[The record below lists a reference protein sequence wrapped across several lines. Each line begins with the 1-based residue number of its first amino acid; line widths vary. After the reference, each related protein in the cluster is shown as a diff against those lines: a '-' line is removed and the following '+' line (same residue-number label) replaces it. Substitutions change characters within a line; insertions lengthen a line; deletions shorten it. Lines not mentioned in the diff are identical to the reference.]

1 MIKFFR
7 HIRRSLINQNKMGKY
22 FKYAIGEI
30 LLVVIGILIA
40 LQINTWNTKR
50 LDSLKE
56 KAILKELHKEF
67 LGNKIQF
74 DSVKLVHTR
83 SMKSLNT
90 IIDAMPLTKEN
101 VFNLMDDFNYALH
114 TFTFN
119 PSSGVVNSLIASGN
133 YELIKNDTLRNYLV
147 TWKDVYQDFLEE
159 ELNHQKYRYEVMDP
173 HSALNTDAI
182 MLNKGDQEAIDYTL
196 DYVVSREFRGHLTVI
211 EGRLQNIITELE
223 EKVVENHINEIIRLT
238 QTND

>member
-7 HIRRSLINQNKMGKY
+7 KIRLQLLTENKMGKY

-67 LGNKIQF
+67 LGNRIQF
-74 DSVKLVHTR
+74 DSVKMVHTR

-101 VFNLMDDFNYALH
+101 VFTLMDAFEYALH

-119 PSSGVVNSLIASGN
+119 PSSGIVNSLIASGN

-147 TWKDVYQDFLEE
+147 TWNDVYQDFLEE
-159 ELNHQKYRYEVMDP
+159 ELNHQKYRYDVMDP
-173 HSALNTDAI
+173 HSAEHTDLI
-182 MLNKGDQEAIDYTL
+182 MFKKGDQEAIDYSL
-196 DYVVSREFRGHLTVI
+196 DYIISREFRGHLTVI
-211 EGRLQNIITELE
+211 KGRLQNIITDLE
-223 EKVVENHINEIIRLT
+223 QKAVENHINEIIRLT
-238 QTND
+238 QSND